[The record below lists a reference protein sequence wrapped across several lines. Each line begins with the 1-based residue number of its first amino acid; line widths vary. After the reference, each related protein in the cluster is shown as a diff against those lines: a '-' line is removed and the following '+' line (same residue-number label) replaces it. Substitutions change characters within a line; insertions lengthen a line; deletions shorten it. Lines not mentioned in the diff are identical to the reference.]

1 MRSRVNARWFILI
14 TTVLV
19 LASAGGLLFARA
31 LPPRWQDEL
40 VSRVPEL
47 VRPLARSLILPDYP
61 DVVPTPITYVSA
73 DISALLAPR
82 PTSIPTS
89 TPTATPTATPTPTL
103 TATPT
108 PASARLSSATGLTL
122 TPVVPPGPAQA
133 ARSTPAS
140 IDAANLLLTGFR
152 HAYQTWNNCGPATL
166 TMNLSYFGWAGSQ
179 ADAAQFLKPA
189 EEDVNVSPHEM
200 AAFAQTAGLSAL
212 MRANGSMPLIK
223 QFLQAGIPVVIEKGF
238 EPDAE
243 LGWMGHYELI
253 IGYSDSR
260 GEFIAMDSYTGPNQ
274 AVPYDVLDWY
284 WSHFN
289 RTFIIVYEAGQADI
303 VMQLLGADADPVSNT
318 AAALAAAQAEVSAN
332 PSNPFAW
339 FNIGTNFAAL
349 GEYESAAAAYDQ
361 ARSLGLPWRMTW
373 YQFGIFEAYYHT
385 GRFDDVMALA
395 DATLA
400 KTPYIEEL
408 WYYRGLVHQ
417 ARGELEA
424 ARGQFNQA
432 LHYNANFKAAAD
444 ALVALSQ

>member
-1 MRSRVNARWFILI
+1 MIVVA
-14 TTVLV
+14 LV
-19 LASAGGLLFARA
+19 LASVGGLLFARA

-40 VSRVPEL
+40 ISRVPEL
-47 VRPLARSLILPDYP
+47 VRPLAQSLILPDYP
-61 DVVPTPITYVSA
+61 DVIPTPITHVSA
-73 DISALLAPR
+73 DISALLTP
-82 PTSIPTS
+82 P
-89 TPTATPTATPTPTL
+89 PTATPTATPTSTPAPTL
-103 TATPT
+103 TPT
-108 PASARLSSATGLTL
+108 PASTRSSSTTRLTL

-166 TMNLSYFGWAGSQ
+166 MTNLSYFGWAGNQ

-212 MRANGSMPLIK
+212 MRANGSMLLIK
-223 QFLQAGIPVVIEKGF
+223 QFLQAGIPVLIEKGF

-243 LGWMGHYELI
+243 LDWMGHYELV

-289 RTFIIVYEAGQADI
+289 RTYLIVYEAEQAET
-303 VMQLLGADADPVSNT
+303 VMQLLGADADPTSNA
-318 AAALAAAQAEVSAN
+318 AAALASAQAEASAN

-339 FNIGTNFAAL
+339 FNVGTNFVAL

-385 GRFDDVMALA
+385 GRFDDVLALA

-417 ARGELEA
+417 ARGELDA
-424 ARGQFNQA
+424 ARDQFNQA
-432 LHYNANFKAAAD
+432 LHYNPNFTVAAG
-444 ALVALSQ
+444 ALATLGQ

>member
-1 MRSRVNARWFILI
+1 MKLRSRSRLRWIIFTAPIVAL
-14 TTVLV
+14 LF
-19 LASAGGLLFARA
+19 AGGLLFARA

-40 VSRVPEL
+40 ISRVPEL
-47 VRPLARSLILPDYP
+47 VRPLARSLILPVYP
-61 DVVPTPITYVSA
+61 DVVPAPIARATT
-73 DISALLAPR
+73 DTALLLTPR
-82 PTSIPTS
+82 STS
-89 TPTATPTATPTPTL
+89 TRSPTPTPSPTLTPTPTY
-103 TATPT
+103 TPT
-108 PASARLSSATGLTL
+108 PPHSSAQPTL
-122 TPVVPPGPAQA
+122 TPVIPPGPTQA

-166 TMNLSYFGWAGSQ
+166 MMNLSYFGWAGSQ
-179 ADAAQFLKPA
+179 ADAAHFLKPA

-212 MRANGSMPLIK
+212 TRANGSMLLIK
-223 QFLQAGIPVVIEKGF
+223 QFLQAGIPVLIEKGF

-243 LGWMGHYELI
+243 LDWMGHYELI

-274 AVPYDVLDWY
+274 SVPYDVLDWY

-289 RTFIIVYEAGQADI
+289 RTYLIVYKAEQAETVI
-303 VMQLLGADADPVSNT
+303 RLLGADADPSSNA
-318 AAALAAAQAEVSAN
+318 AAALASAQAEAAAN

-339 FNIGTNFAAL
+339 FNAGANFVAL

-361 ARSLGLPWRMTW
+361 ARSFGLPWRMTW

-385 GRFDDVMALA
+385 GRFDEVLALA

-417 ARGELEA
+417 ARGELDA
-424 ARGQFNQA
+424 ARDQFNQA
-432 LHYNANFKAAAD
+432 LHYNPNFQAAAA
-444 ALVALSQ
+444 ALATLGQ